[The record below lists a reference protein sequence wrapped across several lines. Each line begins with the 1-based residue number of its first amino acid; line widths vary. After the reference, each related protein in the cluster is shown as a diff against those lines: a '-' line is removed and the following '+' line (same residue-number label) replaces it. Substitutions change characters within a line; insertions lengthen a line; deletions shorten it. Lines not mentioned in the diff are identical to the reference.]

1 MIRAAGLRFGFGGE
15 PVVRDLDL
23 RVDPGRI
30 CALLGPSGC
39 GKTTLL
45 RLLAGLLEPQA
56 GTVSRPEPGPGRVA
70 VGLVFQDPRLLPW
83 LTVRQNINFALEA
96 AGVPRALWAERREP
110 LLEKVG
116 LSGAGDAR
124 PAALSGGMAQRAA
137 LVRTLALR
145 PSCLLLDE
153 PFGALDPMLREQLQ
167 EDLQGLLSGAERP
180 SVVVVT
186 HDIGEALVL
195 GDEVLVLGSG
205 CHVRGRVAVA
215 AARPRAAAWRTD
227 AQSLDLERQIR
238 ALLAR

>member
-1 MIRAAGLRFGFGGE
+1 MLLAHGATVNTQTMALSKRSTAHRLSTLHLAINGAGERLAEDRGIRAVVLSGEGRCFCAGLDMASFQQMQDRDSSKNVSIPLATSGE
-15 PVVRDLDL
+15 R
-23 RVDPGRI
+23 PG
-30 CALLGPSGC
+30 
-39 GKTTLL
+39 
-45 RLLAGLLEPQA
+45 
-56 GTVSRPEPGPGRVA
+56 
-70 VGLVFQDPRLLPW
+70 
-83 LTVRQNINFALEA
+83 N
-96 AGVPRALWAERREP
+96 
-110 LLEKVG
+110 
-116 LSGAGDAR
+116 
-124 PAALSGGMAQRAA
+124 MAQRAA